1 MATKRPRAES
11 GGDDESSS
19 SSSSSSSSD
28 PGSDSSI
35 ESEGLGVEDGDAA
48 NGYDKKMVDNMRGA
62 RATARSSVR
71 VGVRRMYSVLEQQR
85 ASFVLRVPEHYLAG
99 AAEEAQSAAF
109 EADGVPDAEE
119 KTRRVE
125 DAFTALDLQLRRIVS
140 AVSSVR
146 IAEIALRPS
155 LRAMPAALAFAV
167 SAPCTSWS
175 VDVWPNSCGLPRIVE
190 SLRLAFLASFSGPKN
205 RAGNTRGMG
214 RCSKVQRRAAKLCGK
229 RNRARN
235 RMTNALSGLL
245 AQLQKFRVRFVKTQA
260 HHPLAFAGVELETE
274 TGAEAEPEPE
284 ADADAD
290 ADPDPDEQ
298 EQEKREAIEAAYV
311 VLDQVLP
318 DFIKALGV
326 ARNSQLAMNP
336 AARFRPAVVAFS
348 VDAPGTCWNP
358 GAWQNCALPRLVP
371 FLQQVFLAAFSS
383 QIMTENQAFNPGKG
397 KEKNA

>member
-19 SSSSSSSSD
+19 SSSSSSTSSD

-85 ASFVLRVPEHYLAG
+85 ASFVLRAPEHYLAG

-109 EADGVPDAEE
+109 EAGGVPDAEE

-125 DAFTALDLQLRRIVS
+125 EAFTALELQVRRIVS
-140 AVSSVR
+140 AVASVR
-146 IAEIALRPS
+146 IAEIALCPS
-155 LRAMPAALAFAV
+155 LRSMPAALAFAV

-175 VDVWPNSCGLPRIVE
+175 VDVWSNSCGLPRIVE
-190 SLRLAFLASFSGPKN
+190 KLRLAFLASFSGAKN
-205 RAGNTRGMG
+205 RAGNTRGKG

-235 RMTNALSGLL
+235 RMKNALSGLL

-260 HHPLAFAGVELETE
+260 HHPLAFAGVELETK
-274 TGAEAEPEPE
+274 TGAEAEAEPEDE
-284 ADADAD
+284 ADA
-290 ADPDPDEQ
+290 DPDEQ
-298 EQEKREAIEAAYV
+298 EQAQREAIEAAYV
-311 VLDQVLP
+311 VLDQVSP
-318 DFIKALGV
+318 DFIKALV
-326 ARNSQLAMNP
+326 AARNTQLAMNP

-397 KEKNA
+397 KEKHA